1 MAHFAQ
7 VKNGIVQQ
15 DIVVIND
22 DDDLSPARLHRVTFL
37 GLMAASPPPSDDDDD
52 HAPSSSSSSS
62 LDARA
67 LSEFLME
74 IGASSVSVTDSDGGT
89 PSEDPIFGS
98 ARDMLDDDDYHLSST
113 YAMVLP
119 DYAVGRN
126 LWRKCDVSANFPY
139 SFDVSYVVDAVR
151 DAFDSAKRQLEE
163 TARELR
169 GDVKTHAPELRGK
182 VARLR
187 LDEGYGFIETGDG
200 RELYFS
206 RDNVVHPS
214 FEQLEPGTVVQFI
227 EELAAEGPQAKRVS
241 AGRHPA

>member
-1 MAHFAQ
+1 MQIPLQITMRDMDRSDALDTAIREHAAKLEQFHSRITRCRVTVEQMRKHHQQGRHFA
-7 VKNGIVQQ
+7 VKIDLRLPGKEIV
-15 DIVVIND
+15 
-22 DDDLSPARLHRVTFL
+22 ATR
-37 GLMAASPPPSDDDDD
+37 D
-52 HAPSSSSSSS
+52 H
-62 LDARA
+62 D
-67 LSEFLME
+67 
-74 IGASSVSVTDSDGGT
+74 
-89 PSEDPIFGS
+89 EDVYI
-98 ARDMLDDDDYHLSST
+98 
-113 YAMVLP
+113 
-119 DYAVGRN
+119 
-126 LWRKCDVSANFPY
+126 
-139 SFDVSYVVDAVR
+139 AVR

-241 AGRHPA
+241 AGRHQA

>member
-1 MAHFAQ
+1 MQIPLQITMRDMDRSDALDTAIREHAAKLEQFHSRITRCRVTVEQMRKHHQQGRHFA
-7 VKNGIVQQ
+7 VKIDLRLPGKEIV
-15 DIVVIND
+15 
-22 DDDLSPARLHRVTFL
+22 ATR
-37 GLMAASPPPSDDDDD
+37 D
-52 HAPSSSSSSS
+52 H
-62 LDARA
+62 D
-67 LSEFLME
+67 
-74 IGASSVSVTDSDGGT
+74 
-89 PSEDPIFGS
+89 EDVYI
-98 ARDMLDDDDYHLSST
+98 
-113 YAMVLP
+113 
-119 DYAVGRN
+119 
-126 LWRKCDVSANFPY
+126 
-139 SFDVSYVVDAVR
+139 AVR